1 MYPPAYG
8 VTALGLAFSWAATRI
23 ALRHYYRRPES
34 VNQEMMLMMVRRLG
48 QTLVLSL
55 LFQIVAATR
64 AISTATATDPSTGP
78 STDPISEQQQHN
90 GSAAQH
96 QPHNDQWG
104 TVGVL
109 YLGGPLLLCCVCVFP
124 YSCVRATAFVDELSD
139 QTLESGGISY
149 DQVTDKLGLD
159 LERYECPLTQVRA
172 AGAAIAYQR
181 RKSSLEAISDHAE
194 RRHSQWRATRCA
206 TSTSTGESAESLG
219 NLSHLSGENVESGAY
234 GSADSLGVIAEEPSY
249 ADSIKPEP
257 CAAAASGQLG
267 PCAAARCSYEPMQQH
282 THIRPTELGVVPPE
296 SDDDAHT
303 ASASASASA
312 ASSGG
317 KHRRSR
323 LSVLPYRSRRERRTS
338 KSSADDLVSLEDLEA
353 ALSSD
358 RSSPGARSAAS
369 ARSLGVPIGPE
380 DATAVGS
387 PVRTAGLST
396 VAPVCTSQR
405 SSPTDADEKA
415 RKWGTS
421 CEAAAPIVVAQA
433 MPPLNVQID
442 LREARTAPAQQA
454 VPAADE
460 VDTPSDADDVDTP
473 SDDVDMQI

>member
-1 MYPPAYG
+1 
-8 VTALGLAFSWAATRI
+8 
-23 ALRHYYRRPES
+23 
-34 VNQEMMLMMVRRLG
+34 
-48 QTLVLSL
+48 
-55 LFQIVAATR
+55 
-64 AISTATATDPSTGP
+64 
-78 STDPISEQQQHN
+78 
-90 GSAAQH
+90 
-96 QPHNDQWG
+96 
-104 TVGVL
+104 
-109 YLGGPLLLCCVCVFP
+109 
-124 YSCVRATAFVDELSD
+124 
-139 QTLESGGISY
+139 
-149 DQVTDKLGLD
+149 
-159 LERYECPLTQVRA
+159 VRA